1 MPSAE
6 QLLER
11 TKMNTENKR
20 LHPYPFVR
28 SRSTDET
35 DFTTAN
41 DVVPLCVPLEKVCVG
56 SWTYT
61 AKDISDIEFLY
72 ELESSALVIKADVGG
87 TNNGEPGVFRITQVS
102 AADLALV
109 SVVPGSLESMV
120 ARLILETEE
129 DIIFKP
135 TVPREMSSDSSENDH
150 MKAANECRIMTITA
164 SVHESG
170 HLRDVLLFLKS
181 NYASR
186 ALGPDSIFLSPHR
199 DDKAKNGENRVSCDS
214 STEEETAP
222 KPQVTFLEGL
232 PFWVSYIPRQVYSKR
247 ARIIIQWV
255 ILFYS
260 VFSVIWACWQLYRH
274 VNVIRYVIQ
283 PIISLIKPYLSFL
296 FDWFD
301 YCFAVFTEAWQKFL
315 SPLNILR
322 GILATPLFGTL
333 LQLKGVFAPLAIA
346 ITQCLNSSGLVAAL
360 KALSLFLWYIL
371 SILRKPFSIIWNAI
385 LNSRIAVA
393 SLDLPR
399 LQLQWV
405 CTVIMNSFRAISFGV
420 ARLLGYARREHKKH
434 KAIKDLSNTPEKV
447 ARSPSLTPTGQQFR
461 QRMPV
466 YYSSPL
472 ARNS

>member
-1 MPSAE
+1 MDRS
-6 QLLER
+6 R
-11 TKMNTENKR
+11 GNKR
-20 LHPYPFVR
+20 LHSYPFVS
-28 SRSTDET
+28 SRSTDEM

-56 SWTYT
+56 SWKYA
-61 AKDISDIEFLY
+61 AKELGDIEFLY
-72 ELESSALVIKADVGG
+72 ELESSALLIKTDVSG
-87 TNNGEPGVFRITQVS
+87 TNGGEPGVFRVTQVS

-135 TVPREMSSDSSENDH
+135 VIPREMSSNSSEKDH
-150 MKAANECRIMTITA
+150 MKSVNDCRIVTITA

-181 NYASR
+181 NYASK
-186 ALGPDSIFLSPHR
+186 ALGPDSIFLSPQCA
-199 DDKAKNGENRVSCDS
+199 DTAKNGEKSQSGDS
-214 STEEETAP
+214 STEEEAAP

-232 PFWVSYIPRQVYSKR
+232 PFWVSYIPWQMYTKR
-247 ARIIIQWV
+247 ARIIIQWL

-260 VFSVIWACWQLYRH
+260 IFSVIWACWQLYRH

-283 PIISLIKPYLSFL
+283 PLILLIKPYLSFL

-301 YCFAVFTEAWQKFL
+301 YFFAVFTEAWQKFL

-322 GILATPLFGTL
+322 GILVTPLLGTL
-333 LQLKGVFAPLAIA
+333 LQLKGVLAPLIIA
-346 ITQCLNSSGLVAAL
+346 VTQCLNSSGLMSAL
-360 KALSLFLWYIL
+360 KGLSLLVWYLL

-385 LNSRIAVA
+385 LNSRIAVG
-393 SLDLPR
+393 SLDLSR
-399 LQLQWV
+399 LQIQWV
-405 CTVIMNSFRAISFGV
+405 CTVIMNSLKAIGLGF

-434 KAIKDLSNTPEKV
+434 KALKDLSNTPEKV

>member
-1 MPSAE
+1 
-6 QLLER
+6 
-11 TKMNTENKR
+11 MNTGRGNKR
-20 LHPYPFVR
+20 LHSYPSVS
-28 SRSTDET
+28 SRSTDEI

-61 AKDISDIEFLY
+61 AKNIGDIEFLY
-72 ELESSALVIKADVGG
+72 ELESSALLIKTDVGG
-87 TNNGEPGVFRITQVS
+87 TNGGEQGVFRVTQVS

-135 TVPREMSSDSSENDH
+135 TVPREMSFDSGENNH
-150 MKAANECRIMTITA
+150 MKSTNDCRIVTITA

-181 NYASR
+181 NCASK

-199 DDKAKNGENRVSCDS
+199 DDKAKNGENSVACDS
-214 STEEETAP
+214 STEEETTP

-232 PFWVSYIPRQVYSKR
+232 PFWVSYIPWQMYTKR
-247 ARIIIQWV
+247 ARIVIQWV

-283 PIISLIKPYLSFL
+283 PIILLIKPYLSFL

-301 YCFAVFTEAWQKFL
+301 YFFAVFTEAWQKFL

-322 GILATPLFGTL
+322 GILVTPLLGTL
-333 LQLKGVFAPLAIA
+333 LQLKSVFAPLAIA
-346 ITQCLNSSGLVAAL
+346 ITQCLNSSGLVSAL
-360 KALSLFLWYIL
+360 KALSLLLWYLLGIL
-371 SILRKPFSIIWNAI
+371 QKPFSIIWKVI

-405 CTVIMNSFRAISFGV
+405 CTVIVNSFKAIGLGF

-434 KAIKDLSNTPEKV
+434 KALKDLSNTPERA